1 MYVKKLKLSGFR
13 NYKSEEFEFLPG
25 TNILYGNNAQGKT
38 NALEALYLF
47 SIGKSFR
54 TQQDRELINFE
65 ESFTR
70 LFVEYEDAVR
80 TNEIEIVIRRDRK
93 KQIKINDVPISK
105 MGDLIGKFCVILFS
119 PDELNLTKG
128 SPNARR
134 RFLDIAL
141 SQMKPKYY
149 HILRRYNKVLE
160 QRNNLIKKL
169 RFSPGNSAKETLFV
183 WNEKLSEYGM
193 SIIEYRK
200 ELVKRLNEYAG
211 NIHKEISGEKF
222 EIRYKVA
229 FEKREDFRARLD
241 ASVDKEIEQGFTM
254 YGPHR
259 DDLDIFTDDRDIKI
273 YGSQGQHRSAVLA
286 LKLAQ
291 ADMIYEDIGEYPVLL
306 LDDIMSEL
314 DSSRR
319 AYLVEK
325 IKDKQVII
333 TCTDADEIG
342 ISDSA
347 GLIHIENGRIV

>member
-1 MYVKKLKLSGFR
+1 MFVKKLELSGFR
-13 NYKSEEFEFLPG
+13 NYKSEEFEFLPA

-54 TQQDRELINFE
+54 TQQDRELINFD
-65 ESFTR
+65 ESYTR
-70 LFVEYEDAVR
+70 LCVEFDDAVR

-93 KQIKINDVPISK
+93 KQIKINEIPISK

-134 RFLDIAL
+134 KFLDIAL
-141 SQMKPKYY
+141 SQMRPKYY

-160 QRNNLIKKL
+160 QRNNLIKKM
-169 RFSPGNSAKETLFV
+169 RFASDKSAKETLFI
-183 WNEKLSEYGM
+183 WNEKLAEYGM
-193 SIIEYRK
+193 AIIEYRK
-200 ELVKRLNEYAG
+200 NFVDKLYRFSKE
-211 NIHKEISGEKF
+211 IHQEISGEKF
-222 EIRYKVA
+222 EIKYKTA
-229 FEKREDFRARLD
+229 FETKDEFKEKLD
-241 ASVDKEIEQGFTM
+241 NSIDKEIEQGFTL

-259 DDLDIFTDDRDIKI
+259 DDFDIYTDGKDLKT

-291 ADMIYEDIGEYPVLL
+291 ADMVYEDMGEYPVLL

-314 DSSRR
+314 DSERR
-319 AYLVEK
+319 AYLVGK
-325 IKDKQVII
+325 IKNKQVII
-333 TCTDADEIG
+333 TCTDADETG
-342 ISDSA
+342 ITDGA
-347 GLIHIENGRIV
+347 NLIHIDNGKVV

>member
-1 MYVKKLKLSGFR
+1 MFVKKLELSGFR

-54 TQQDRELINFE
+54 TQQDRELINFDE
-65 ESFTR
+65 TYTR
-70 LFVEYEDAVR
+70 LRVEFDDSLR

-93 KQIKINDVPISK
+93 KQIKINEIPISK

-134 RFLDIAL
+134 KFLDIAL
-141 SQMKPKYY
+141 SQMRPKYY

-160 QRNNLIKKL
+160 QRNNLIKKM
-169 RFSPGNSAKETLFV
+169 RFTTDNSAKETLFV
-183 WNEKLSEYGM
+183 WNEKLAEYGM
-193 SIIEYRK
+193 AIIEYRK
-200 ELVKRLNEYAG
+200 NFVEKLYQFSKE
-211 NIHKEISGEKF
+211 IHREISGEEF
-222 EIRYKVA
+222 DIRYKTA
-229 FEKREDFRARLD
+229 FETKDDFNEKLNN
-241 ASVDKEIEQGFTM
+241 SIDKEIEQGFTL

-259 DDLDIFTDDRDIKI
+259 DDFDIYTDGKDLKT

-291 ADMIYEDIGEYPVLL
+291 ADMVYEDTGEYPVLL

-314 DSSRR
+314 DSERR
-319 AYLVEK
+319 AYLVGK
-325 IKDKQVII
+325 IKNKQVII
-333 TCTDADEIG
+333 TCTDADETG
-342 ISDSA
+342 ITDGA
-347 GLIHIENGRIV
+347 NLIHIDNGKVV

>member
-1 MYVKKLKLSGFR
+1 MFVKKLELLGFR

-54 TQQDRELINFE
+54 TQQDRELINFD
-65 ESFTR
+65 ESYTR
-70 LFVEYEDAVR
+70 IRVEFDDAVR

-93 KQIKINDVPISK
+93 KQIKINEIPISK

-134 RFLDIAL
+134 KFLDIAL
-141 SQMKPKYY
+141 SQMSPKYY

-160 QRNNLIKKL
+160 QRNNLVKRM
-169 RFSPGNSAKETLFV
+169 RFTTDNSAKETLFV
-183 WNEKLSEYGM
+183 WNEKLAEYGM
-193 SIIEYRK
+193 AIIEYRK
-200 ELVKRLNEYAG
+200 NFVEKLYQFSKE
-211 NIHKEISGEKF
+211 IHREISGEKF
-222 EIRYKVA
+222 EIRYKTA
-229 FEKREDFRARLD
+229 FVTKDEFKEKLNN
-241 ASVDKEIEQGFTM
+241 SIDKEIEQGFTL

-259 DDLDIFTDDRDIKI
+259 DDFDIYTDGKDLKT

-291 ADMIYEDIGEYPVLL
+291 ADMVYEDTGEYPVLL

-314 DSSRR
+314 DSERR
-319 AYLVEK
+319 AYLVGK
-325 IKDKQVII
+325 IKNKQVII
-333 TCTDADEIG
+333 TCTDADETG
-342 ISDSA
+342 ITDGA
-347 GLIHIENGRIV
+347 NLIHIDNGKVV

>member
-1 MYVKKLKLSGFR
+1 MHVKKLKLSGFR
-13 NYKSEEFEFLPG
+13 NYKSEEFEFLPD

-54 TQQDRELINFE
+54 TQQDRELINFG
-65 ESFTR
+65 ESFTK
-70 LFVEYEDAVR
+70 LSVEYEDKVR
-80 TNEIEIVIRRDRK
+80 TNEIEISIRRDRK
-93 KQIKINDVPISK
+93 KQIKINGVPISK

-141 SQMKPKYY
+141 SQMRPRYY
-149 HILRRYNKVLE
+149 HILRRYNKVLD

-169 RFSPGNSAKETLFV
+169 RFAQNAAAKDTLFV

-193 SIIEYRK
+193 AIIDYRK
-200 ELVKRLNEYAG
+200 QFVEKLYQYAKQ
-211 NIHKEISGEKF
+211 IHREISGEEF
-222 EIRYKVA
+222 EIRYKSA
-229 FEKREDFRARLD
+229 FNTIEEFKEKLD
-241 ASVDKEIEQGFTM
+241 SNIEREIEQGFTM

-259 DDLDIFTDDRDIKI
+259 DDIEILTEGKDIKT

-291 ADMIYEDIGEYPVLL
+291 ADMVFDDMGEYPVLL

-314 DSSRR
+314 DSVRR
-319 AYLVEK
+319 AYLVGK
-325 IKDKQVII
+325 IKNKQVII
-333 TCTDADEIG
+333 TCTDADEVG
-342 ISDSA
+342 VTDDVNF
-347 GLIHIENGRIV
+347 IHIEDGQII

>member
-1 MYVKKLKLSGFR
+1 MFVKKLELSGFR
-13 NYKSEEFEFLPG
+13 NYKSEEFEFLPA

-54 TQQDRELINFE
+54 TQQDRELINFD
-65 ESFTR
+65 ESYTR
-70 LFVEYEDAVR
+70 LCVEFDDAVR

-93 KQIKINDVPISK
+93 KQIKINEIPISK

-134 RFLDIAL
+134 KFLDIAL
-141 SQMKPKYY
+141 SQMRPKYY

-169 RFSPGNSAKETLFV
+169 RITPDNTAKETLFV
-183 WNEKLSEYGM
+183 WNEKLAEYGM
-193 SIIEYRK
+193 AIIEYRK
-200 ELVKRLNEYAG
+200 NFVDKLYRFSKE
-211 NIHKEISGEKF
+211 IHQEISGEKF
-222 EIRYKVA
+222 EIKYKTA
-229 FEKREDFRARLD
+229 FETKDEFKEKLD
-241 ASVDKEIEQGFTM
+241 NSIDKEIEQGFTL

-259 DDLDIFTDDRDIKI
+259 DDFDIYTDGKDLKT

-291 ADMIYEDIGEYPVLL
+291 ADMVYEDMGEYPVLL

-314 DSSRR
+314 DSERR
-319 AYLVEK
+319 AYLVGK
-325 IKDKQVII
+325 IKNKQVII
-333 TCTDADEIG
+333 TCTDADETG
-342 ISDSA
+342 ITDGA
-347 GLIHIENGRIV
+347 NLIHIDNGRVV

>member
-1 MYVKKLKLSGFR
+1 MFVKKLKLSGFR
-13 NYKSEEFEFLPG
+13 NYKSEEFDFLPA

-54 TQQDRELINFE
+54 TQQDRELINFD

-70 LFVEYEDAVR
+70 LCVEFEDKSR

-105 MGDLIGKFCVILFS
+105 MGDLIGKFSVILFS

-141 SQMKPKYY
+141 SQMRPKYY

-169 RFSPGNSAKETLFV
+169 RFSPDNSSKETLFV
-183 WNEKLSEYGM
+183 WNEKLAEYGM
-193 SIIEYRK
+193 TIIEYRK
-200 ELVKRLNEYAG
+200 KFVAKLYEFSKK
-211 NIHKEISGEKF
+211 IHFEISGENF
-222 EIRYKVA
+222 EIKYKTA
-229 FEKREDFRARLD
+229 FETKEEFKGKLD
-241 ASVDKEIEQGFTM
+241 SSIDKEIEQGFTL

-259 DDLDIFTDDRDIKI
+259 DDLDIYTEGKDIKT

-291 ADMIYEDIGEYPVLL
+291 ADMIYEDMGEYPVLL

-314 DSSRR
+314 DSIRR
-319 AYLVEK
+319 AYLVGK
-325 IKDKQVII
+325 IKNKQVII
-333 TCTDADEIG
+333 TCTDADEVG
-342 ISDSA
+342 LVNDA
-347 GLIHIENGRIV
+347 NLIHIEKGKIV

>member
-1 MYVKKLKLSGFR
+1 MFVKKLELSGFR

-25 TNILYGNNAQGKT
+25 TNILYGDNAQGKT

-54 TQQDRELINFE
+54 TQQDRELINFD
-65 ESFTR
+65 ESYTR
-70 LFVEYEDAVR
+70 IRVEFDDAVR

-93 KQIKINDVPISK
+93 KQIKINEIPISK

-134 RFLDIAL
+134 KFLDIAL
-141 SQMKPKYY
+141 SQMSPKYY

-160 QRNNLIKKL
+160 QRNNLVKRM
-169 RFSPGNSAKETLFV
+169 RFTTDNSAKETLFV
-183 WNEKLSEYGM
+183 WNEKLAEYGM
-193 SIIEYRK
+193 AIIEYRK
-200 ELVKRLNEYAG
+200 NFVEKLYQFSKE
-211 NIHKEISGEKF
+211 IHREISGEKF
-222 EIRYKVA
+222 EIRYKTA
-229 FEKREDFRARLD
+229 FVTKDEFKEKLNN
-241 ASVDKEIEQGFTM
+241 SIDKEIEQGFTL

-259 DDLDIFTDDRDIKI
+259 DDFDIYTDGKDLKT

-291 ADMIYEDIGEYPVLL
+291 ADMVYEDTGEYPVLL

-314 DSSRR
+314 DSERR
-319 AYLVEK
+319 AYLVGK
-325 IKDKQVII
+325 IKNKQVII
-333 TCTDADEIG
+333 TCTDADETG
-342 ISDSA
+342 ITDGA
-347 GLIHIENGRIV
+347 NLIHIDNGKVV

>member
-13 NYKSEEFEFLPG
+13 NYISEEFEFLPD

-54 TQQDRELINFE
+54 TQQDRELINFGE
-65 ESFTR
+65 NFTR
-70 LFVEYEDAVR
+70 LTVEFDDKTR

-93 KQIKINDVPISK
+93 KQIKINEIPISK
-105 MGDLIGKFCVILFS
+105 MGDLIGKFNVILFS

-141 SQMKPKYY
+141 SQMRPKYY
-149 HILRRYNKVLE
+149 HILRNYSKVLE

-169 RFSPGNSAKETLFV
+169 RVNPQTSAKETLFI

-193 SIIEYRK
+193 AIIEYRK
-200 ELVKRLNEYAG
+200 NFVEKLSEFSKK
-211 NIHKEISGEKF
+211 IHYEISGEDF
-222 EIRYKVA
+222 EIKYKSS
-229 FEKREDFRARLD
+229 FENKEEFKEKLNN
-241 ASVDKEIEQGFTM
+241 SIDKEIEQGFTL

-259 DDLDIFTDDRDIKI
+259 DDLDIYTENKDIKT

-291 ADMIYEDIGEYPVLL
+291 ADIIFEDTGEYPVLL

-314 DSSRR
+314 DSARR
-319 AYLVEK
+319 AYLAGK
-325 IKDKQVII
+325 IKNKQVVI
-333 TCTDADEIG
+333 TCTDADEIA
-342 ISDSA
+342 IDKNVN
-347 GLIHIENGRIV
+347 LIHIENGKIV

>member
-1 MYVKKLKLSGFR
+1 MFVKKLKLSGFR
-13 NYKSEEFEFLPG
+13 NYKSEEFEFVPA

-54 TQQDRELINFE
+54 TQQDRELINFD
-65 ESFTR
+65 ESYTR
-70 LFVEYEDAVR
+70 LYVEFEDAVR

-93 KQIKINDVPISK
+93 KQIKINDIPISK

-128 SPNARR
+128 SPHARR

-141 SQMKPKYY
+141 SQMRPKYY
-149 HILRRYNKVLE
+149 HVLRRYNKVLE

-169 RFSPGNSAKETLFV
+169 KFAPNNSAKETLFV
-183 WNEKLSEYGM
+183 WNEKLAEYGTA
-193 SIIEYRK
+193 IIEYRK
-200 ELVKRLNEYAG
+200 NFVEKLYEFSKI
-211 NIHKEISGEKF
+211 IHQEISGEEF
-222 EIRYKVA
+222 EIKYKAA
-229 FEKREDFRARLD
+229 FATKEEFKEKLD
-241 ASVDKEIEQGFTM
+241 SSIDKEIEQGFTL

-259 DDLDIFTDDRDIKI
+259 DDLDIYTDGKDIKT

-291 ADMIYEDIGEYPVLL
+291 ADMAYEELGEYPVLL

-314 DSSRR
+314 DSVRR
-319 AYLVEK
+319 SYLVGK
-325 IKDKQVII
+325 IKNKQVII

-342 ISDSA
+342 ITDDA
-347 GLIHIENGRIV
+347 NLIHIDNGAIV

>member
-13 NYKSEEFEFLPG
+13 NYKSEEFEFLPD

-38 NALEALYLF
+38 NALEALYIF

-54 TQQDRELINFE
+54 TQQDRELINFDE
-65 ESFTR
+65 NFTK
-70 LFVEYEDAVR
+70 LSVEFDDKTR

-93 KQIKINDVPISK
+93 KQIKINDIPISK
-105 MGDLIGKFCVILFS
+105 MGDLIGKFTVVLFS

-128 SPNARR
+128 SPGERR
-134 RFLDIAL
+134 RFLDIAI
-141 SQMKPKYY
+141 SQLRPRYY

-169 RFSPGNSAKETLFV
+169 RVTSDLSFKDTAFV
-183 WNEKLSEYGM
+183 WNEKLAEYGM
-193 SIIEYRK
+193 AMIEYRMK
-200 ELVKRLNEYAG
+200 FVEKLSEFSKKV
-211 NIHKEISGEKF
+211 HKEISGESF
-222 EIRYKVA
+222 EIKYKPT
-229 FEKREDFRARLD
+229 FTTKEEFKNKLD
-241 ASVDKEIEQGFTM
+241 SSIDKEIEQGFTM

-259 DDLDIFTDDRDIKI
+259 DDLEIITEGKDIKT

-286 LKLAQ
+286 LKLSL
-291 ADMIYEDIGEYPVLL
+291 ADMIYEDSGEYPILL

-314 DSSRR
+314 DSGRR
-319 AYLVEK
+319 AYLVNK

-342 ISDSA
+342 VGEGA
-347 GLIHIENGRIV
+347 NLIHIENGKII

>member
-13 NYKSEEFEFLPG
+13 NYKSEEFEFLPD

-54 TQQDRELINFE
+54 TQQDRELMNFG
-65 ESFTR
+65 ESFTK
-70 LFVEYEDAVR
+70 LSVEYEDKVR
-80 TNEIEIVIRRDRK
+80 TNEIEISIRRDRK

-141 SQMKPKYY
+141 SQMRPRYY
-149 HILRRYNKVLE
+149 HILRRYNKVLD

-169 RFSPGNSAKETLFV
+169 RFTQNAAAKDTLFV

-193 SIIEYRK
+193 AIIDYRK
-200 ELVKRLNEYAG
+200 QFIEKLYEYAKQ
-211 NIHKEISGEKF
+211 IHREISGEEF
-222 EIRYKVA
+222 EIRYKSA
-229 FEKREDFRARLD
+229 FNTIEEFKEKLD
-241 ASVDKEIEQGFTM
+241 SNIEREIEQGFTM

-259 DDLDIFTDDRDIKI
+259 DDIEILTEGKDIKT

-291 ADMIYEDIGEYPVLL
+291 ADMVFDDMGEYPVLL

-314 DSSRR
+314 DSVRR
-319 AYLVEK
+319 AYLVGK
-325 IKDKQVII
+325 IKNKQVII
-333 TCTDADEIG
+333 TCTDADEVG
-342 ISDSA
+342 VTDDVNF
-347 GLIHIENGRIV
+347 IHIENGQII

>member
-1 MYVKKLKLSGFR
+1 MFVKKLKLSGFR

-54 TQQDRELINFE
+54 TQQDRELINFDE
-65 ESFTR
+65 GFTR
-70 LFVEYEDAVR
+70 LCVEFEDAVR

-93 KQIKINDVPISK
+93 KQIKINDIPISK
-105 MGDLIGKFCVILFS
+105 MGDLIGRFCVILFS

-128 SPNARR
+128 SPHARR

-141 SQMKPKYY
+141 SQMRPKYY
-149 HILRRYNKVLE
+149 HVLRRYNKVLE

-169 RFSPGNSAKETLFV
+169 KFTRDSSAKETLFV
-183 WNEKLSEYGM
+183 WNDKLAEYGM
-193 SIIEYRK
+193 ALIEYRK
-200 ELVKRLNEYAG
+200 SFVEKLYKFSRE
-211 NIHKEISGEKF
+211 IHNEISGEDF
-222 EIRYKVA
+222 EIKYKAA
-229 FEKREDFRARLD
+229 FETKEEFKEKLD
-241 ASVDKEIEQGFTM
+241 STIDKEIEQGFTL

-259 DDLDIFTDDRDIKI
+259 DDLDIYTNGKDIKT

-291 ADMIYEDIGEYPVLL
+291 ADMIYEDMGEYPVLL

-314 DSSRR
+314 DSARR
-319 AYLVEK
+319 SYLVEK
-325 IKDKQVII
+325 IKNKQVII
-333 TCTDADEIG
+333 TCTDADELG
-342 ISDSA
+342 ISADSN
-347 GLIHIENGRIV
+347 LIHIENGAII